1 LSITVKHTANS
12 LRKAMPP
19 HLTGLKDL
27 LSRSHISKE
36 IGRETTE
43 TLLPIA
49 SLIGFVLGA
58 IVTFEALAI
67 TRGDLAISVTYGS
80 LLVCGP
86 LAPPLVGLL
95 IALRMSTTQATEIQV
110 QIRVGDESALNRESV
125 SMRLKWMAAAGLATC
140 SLLQLSA
147 AIGSILA
154 IEWRLPGASGAATDL
169 FLTARPAY
177 EWLLDGILAMTI
189 SAMIGAA
196 AIYAAN
202 AGARNDREIAR
213 TAGRSATL
221 SMLAVIV
228 PTALF
233 WLIRAT

>member
-1 LSITVKHTANS
+1 MPANS
-12 LRKAMPP
+12 PFTL
-19 HLTGLKDL
+19 DL
-27 LSRSHISKE
+27 LPRSAISRE

-49 SLIGFVLGA
+49 SILGFVLGA

-67 TRGDLAISVTYGS
+67 TRGDLIVSVTYGS
-80 LLVCGP
+80 LLVYGP

-110 QIRVGDESALNRESV
+110 QIRLGDESALSRQSI

-140 SLLQLSA
+140 SILQLSA
-147 AIGSILA
+147 AIGSVLA
-154 IEWRLPGASGAATDL
+154 IEWRLPGASGAAIDL

-189 SAMIGAA
+189 SATIGAA

-202 AGARNDREIAR
+202 AGARHDREISR

-221 SMLAVIV
+221 SMLAVIA
-228 PTALF
+228 PTSLF

>member
-1 LSITVKHTANS
+1 MPANS
-12 LRKAMPP
+12 PFTL
-19 HLTGLKDL
+19 GLL
-27 LSRSHISKE
+27 PRSAISRE

-49 SLIGFVLGA
+49 SIIGFALGA

-67 TRGDLAISVTYGS
+67 TRGDLIVSVTYGS
-80 LLVCGP
+80 LLVYGP

-110 QIRVGDESALNRESV
+110 QIRLGDESALSRQSI

-140 SLLQLSA
+140 SILQLSA
-147 AIGSILA
+147 AIGSVLA
-154 IEWRLPGASGAATDL
+154 IEWRLPGASGAAIDL

-202 AGARNDREIAR
+202 AGARHDREISR

-221 SMLAVIV
+221 SMLAVIA

>member
-1 LSITVKHTANS
+1 MPANS
-12 LRKAMPP
+12 PFTL
-19 HLTGLKDL
+19 DL
-27 LSRSHISKE
+27 LPRSAISRE

-49 SLIGFVLGA
+49 SIIGFVLGA

-67 TRGDLAISVTYGS
+67 TRGDLIVSVTYGS
-80 LLVCGP
+80 LLVYGP

-110 QIRVGDESALNRESV
+110 QIRLGDESALSRQSI

-140 SLLQLSA
+140 SILQLSA
-147 AIGSILA
+147 AIGSVLA
-154 IEWRLPGASGAATDL
+154 IEWRLPGASGAAIDL

-189 SAMIGAA
+189 SATIGAA

-202 AGARNDREIAR
+202 AGARHDREISR

-221 SMLAVIV
+221 SMLAVIA
-228 PTALF
+228 PTSLF

>member
-1 LSITVKHTANS
+1 
-12 LRKAMPP
+12 MPVNTP
-19 HLTGLKDL
+19 LTPDFLPRSAI
-27 LSRSHISKE
+27 SRE
-36 IGRETTE
+36 IGREATE

-67 TRGDLAISVTYGS
+67 TRGDLVISVTYGS
-80 LLVCGP
+80 LLVYGP
-86 LAPPLVGLL
+86 LAPPLAGLL
-95 IALRMSTTQATEIQV
+95 IALRMSTSQATEIQMQV
-110 QIRVGDESALNRESV
+110 RAGNEGALSRHSI
-125 SMRLKWMAAAGLATC
+125 STRLKWMAAAGLAAC
-140 SLLQLSA
+140 SILQLSA

-154 IEWRLPGASGAATDL
+154 IEWQLPGASGVAIDL

-177 EWLLDGILAMTI
+177 EWLLDGMLAMTI

-196 AIYAAN
+196 AIYAAT
-202 AGARNDREIAR
+202 AGARNDREIPR

-221 SMLAVIV
+221 SMVAVIA

>member
-1 LSITVKHTANS
+1 MPANS
-12 LRKAMPP
+12 PFTL
-19 HLTGLKDL
+19 DL
-27 LSRSHISKE
+27 LPRSAISRE

-49 SLIGFVLGA
+49 SIIGFVLGA

-67 TRGDLAISVTYGS
+67 TRGDLIVSVTYGS
-80 LLVCGP
+80 LLVYGP

-110 QIRVGDESALNRESV
+110 QIRLGDESALSRQSI

-140 SLLQLSA
+140 SILQLSA
-147 AIGSILA
+147 AIGSVLA
-154 IEWRLPGASGAATDL
+154 IEWRLPGASGAAIDL

-189 SAMIGAA
+189 SATIGAA

-202 AGARNDREIAR
+202 AGARHDREISR

-221 SMLAVIV
+221 SMLAVIA

>member
-1 LSITVKHTANS
+1 MPANS
-12 LRKAMPP
+12 PFTL
-19 HLTGLKDL
+19 DL
-27 LSRSHISKE
+27 LPRSAISRE

-49 SLIGFVLGA
+49 SIIGFVLGA

-67 TRGDLAISVTYGS
+67 TRGDLIVSVTYGS
-80 LLVCGP
+80 LLVYGP

-110 QIRVGDESALNRESV
+110 QIRLGDESALSRQSI

-140 SLLQLSA
+140 SILQLSA

-154 IEWRLPGASGAATDL
+154 IEWRLPGASGAAIDL

-189 SAMIGAA
+189 SATIGAA

-202 AGARNDREIAR
+202 AGARHDREISR

-221 SMLAVIV
+221 SMLAVIA